1 MRSLDGKN
9 KSARVIDKA
18 SKSVKRKERRG
29 RTCVDAQHC
38 AALRA
43 TLALLHW
50 TGDRMAEVQTKDPR
64 LLFFSQSDVAPPN
77 VYFLFGDIRDL
88 GANTN
93 RWGVQRVCADI
104 LEYVVLQGM
113 YHASPGISG

>member
-1 MRSLDGKN
+1 MHNTAPPCVPRSRCCIEPENAWLKCRLRT
-9 KSARVIDKA
+9 RV
-18 SKSVKRKERRG
+18 
-29 RTCVDAQHC
+29 CC
-38 AALRA
+38 
-43 TLALLHW
+43 
-50 TGDRMAEVQTKDPR
+50 
-64 LLFFSQSDVAPPN
+64 FSRNPTSRPPN